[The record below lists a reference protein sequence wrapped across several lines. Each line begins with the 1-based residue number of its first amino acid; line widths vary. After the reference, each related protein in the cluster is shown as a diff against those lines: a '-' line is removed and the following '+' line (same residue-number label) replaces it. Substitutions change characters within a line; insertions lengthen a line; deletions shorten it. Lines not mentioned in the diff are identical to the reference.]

1 MVVNITFGDLSV
13 ELAAEGV
20 SYAPDCMA
28 DMIAQAISAFDQSIG
43 RLKAHDPALFSV
55 EEAEEVEGE

>member
-28 DMIAQAISAFDQSIG
+28 DMISQAISAFDQSLD
-43 RLKAHDPALFSV
+43 RLKAHDFAEMALDEDDSF
-55 EEAEEVEGE
+55 EE